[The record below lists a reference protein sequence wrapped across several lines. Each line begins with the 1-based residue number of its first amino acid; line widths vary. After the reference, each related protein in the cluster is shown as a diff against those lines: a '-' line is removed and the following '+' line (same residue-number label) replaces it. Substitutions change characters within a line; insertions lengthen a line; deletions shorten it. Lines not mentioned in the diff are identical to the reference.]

1 MVAPVPPPDTPR
13 PFGAVAG
20 QGRRRAP
27 QQTRQTAGQIVCR
40 VVQLGGDA
48 AEVEV
53 LFVFVAQHA
62 VHGVDGLVGQRQ
74 RCPADEHI
82 QQRRDHAVAGIF
94 GHGLHGGFG
103 HTLSG
108 QILGVAAHDTTHSL
122 AGCGQV
128 AFYKLF
134 VHVHALLRKALCGQC
149 LPAPEHLYGQPQP
162 RAEPCC
168 AQADK
173 AGAHKGA
180 HRQAKSHD
188 AAAQQFALGRF
199 GQAGA
204 QALFQRGD
212 GLAHEHHR
220 VGQPRGVAE
229 EGVQHKA
236 AQNGQPG
243 HTSDSL
249 VYCTVF
255 TRCSTRL
262 SAQSA
267 ASSTKPPALGP
278 HHS

>member
-1 MVAPVPPPDTPR
+1 MA
-13 PFGAVAG
+13 
-20 QGRRRAP
+20 
-27 QQTRQTAGQIVCR
+27 
-40 VVQLGGDA
+40 
-48 AEVEV
+48 
-53 LFVFVAQHA
+53 
-62 VHGVDGLVGQRQ
+62 
-74 RCPADEHI
+74 
-82 QQRRDHAVAGIF
+82 
-94 GHGLHGGFG
+94 
-103 HTLSG
+103 
-108 QILGVAAHDTTHSL
+108 HSL

-128 AFYKLF
+128 ALHKLF

-243 HTSDSL
+243 HTSASL